1 MLFIHAF
8 HICEVYK
15 LCVYVMSR
23 VSDHASAGT
32 TRIQSKASDW

>member
-8 HICEVYK
+8 HICEV
-15 LCVYVMSR
+15 CVYVMSR